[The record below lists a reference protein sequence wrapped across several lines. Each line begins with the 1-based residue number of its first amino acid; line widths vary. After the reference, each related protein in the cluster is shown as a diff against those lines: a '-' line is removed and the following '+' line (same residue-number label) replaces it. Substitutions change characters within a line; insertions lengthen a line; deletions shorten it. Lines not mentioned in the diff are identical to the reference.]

1 MKKITSLMCL
11 ALFAVI
17 FIAGCDKKTEAP
29 ADVDVKTPPVPAVP
43 EVPAPK

>member
-17 FIAGCDKKTEAP
+17 FIAGCDKKTETP
-29 ADVDVKTPPVPAVP
+29 DVPDVKTPPVPAVP
-43 EVPAPK
+43 AVPAPK